1 MGKQVPSFLP
11 LNQKTLSDSLN
22 QVLSPIENKMVDA
35 SLSSCQENIS
45 KIVVERPNYI
55 KPGPNK
61 IEIDKEIK
69 SGSKKI
75 DLGRRDS
82 NRELEEI
89 EIQIKKIKSD
99 TMSNIEQ
106 REKFRKEG
114 KTVHFVKNNNEKR
127 FTLLELIKDFKEKD
141 VDSSMPL
148 RKNPPKM
155 SSYVKKR
162 RDYNQQFGSLITFP
176 KRETAKR
183 DPLNKRSIPMVRDRK
198 KVINPESLGKF
209 GLNILFF

>member
-11 LNQKTLSDSLN
+11 LNQKMLPDALN
-22 QVLSPIENKMVDA
+22 QILSPIEDKMVDA
-35 SLSSCQENIS
+35 TLSSCQENIS

-61 IEIDKEIK
+61 IEIDKVPMDDRMEIDC
-69 SGSKKI
+69 GSKKI

-114 KTVHFVKNNNEKR
+114 KMVHFVKK
-127 FTLLELIKDFKEKD
+127 
-141 VDSSMPL
+141 
-148 RKNPPKM
+148 
-155 SSYVKKR
+155 
-162 RDYNQQFGSLITFP
+162 
-176 KRETAKR
+176 
-183 DPLNKRSIPMVRDRK
+183 
-198 KVINPESLGKF
+198 
-209 GLNILFF
+209 